1 MGDYGQIWIT
11 QQTVK
16 IIIAKKNQEA
26 PFYESDKY
34 QNYIYILH
42 IFYNV

>member
-16 IIIAKKNQEA
+16 IIIAKKQEV
-26 PFYESDKY
+26 PLYESDKY
-34 QNYIYILH
+34 QN
-42 IFYNV
+42 

>member
-16 IIIAKKNQEA
+16 IIIAKKQEA
-26 PFYESDKY
+26 SFYESDKY
-34 QNYIYILH
+34 QN
-42 IFYNV
+42 